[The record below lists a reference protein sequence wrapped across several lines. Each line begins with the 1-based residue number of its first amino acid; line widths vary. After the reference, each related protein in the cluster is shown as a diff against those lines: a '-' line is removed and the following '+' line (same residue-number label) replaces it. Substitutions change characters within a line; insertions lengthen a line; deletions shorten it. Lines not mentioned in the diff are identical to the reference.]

1 MKKILTLIPLL
12 LLVVSVSGCVQGGGG
27 LAGLMGAGTEEKEA
41 PASLLSFT
49 DIKVIPTPPI
59 NADSNFD
66 FTVQLKNLDERET
79 VRNTDFTLYDTGRC
93 GKRKSPNTDIGNMFP
108 GSTKILKWEIGTPD
122 NEELGQMTGECPLRF
137 KVSYNFDANTRAEV
151 IVASKEKLR
160 QVSRTGESIKVS
172 PTVTKSRGPIKIDV
186 SFESSQPLRE
196 NTTVPFDVV
205 VRNTG
210 GGDVNRLNNGNVS
223 IKISGKNVD
232 FSQSWKETGP
242 CNYPNEGGSAS
253 KTQNKRLPFID
264 KETPPIRCTFKPPT
278 QTAPLKT
285 YVVKVDINGYTYTI
299 YDEKIVKVE
308 PTFRGG

>member
-1 MKKILTLIPLL
+1 MKRIWITIPLL
-12 LLVVSVSGCVQGGGG
+12 VLILSISGCVQGGGG
-27 LAGLMGAGTEEKEA
+27 LAGLMGAGTEEKKA

-49 DIKVIPTPPI
+49 DIKVIPTPPVR
-59 NADSNFD
+59 ADSNFD
-66 FTVQLKNLDERET
+66 FTVQLKNLDDRET
-79 VRNTDFTLYDTGRC
+79 VRNTNFNLYDWGRC
-93 GKRKSPNTDIGNMFP
+93 TIEDSPNTNIGNMFP
-108 GSTKILKWEIGTPD
+108 GSTKILKWEIGTPT
-122 NEELGQMTGECPLRF
+122 NEQLGQMTGECPLRF
-137 KVSYNFDANTRAEV
+137 KVNYNFDASTRAET

-210 GGDVNRLNNGNVS
+210 GGDVNRLNNDNVIINIPNAS
-223 IKISGKNVD
+223 FD
-232 FSQSWKETGP
+232 QSWEEDGP
-242 CNYPNEGGSAS
+242 CNYPNEGGSSSATES
-253 KTQNKRLPFID
+253 KRLPFID
-264 KETPPIRCTFKPPT
+264 KKTPPIRCTFEPPDQGT
-278 QTAPLKT
+278 TPLKT